1 MLTFVQNLYRL
12 PGPLNILYTADTT
25 FAILLAIILL
35 PLASFFTLFRAQK
48 LREQSGYIA
57 SGFLGLN
64 LILSILLLIQIWN
77 TYTHIYVFDWFNL
90 GKSHFKIS
98 FLVDK
103 LCTLMAVLVNLVS
116 FLVHVYSIEYMETDK
131 HKERYFGYLGLFT
144 FSMLGIVTTD
154 GLLIMF
160 MFWELVGL
168 SSYLL
173 IGFWYQNKAA
183 AKASMKAFILN
194 RIGDLGFLIGL
205 MSVWAHLGTFEFHE
219 LYAKVGDILG
229 APQGWGLTWETSWL
243 WFMGLGLFCG
253 CIGKSAQ
260 FPLQVWLPDAMQ
272 GPTPASA
279 LIHAAT
285 MVAAGVFLLARVFPL
300 LIPEVLVI
308 IAFIGAITAFLG
320 AFTAISQFDIK
331 KILAYSTISQL
342 GYMVMAM
349 GTANYDGAMFH
360 LFTHAS
366 FKAVLFLAV
375 GAVIHAVAHYVHEE
389 KSVAD
394 PQDIRNL
401 GGLKKTMPFTYYAFL
416 FAVLAAAGIPLF
428 SGFLSKDMILSGAWA
443 WADVYAPTFSK
454 AIYIVPLLG
463 FITVFL
469 TAYYMGRQ
477 LFGIFWGESRLPR
490 STKAVGHMHEAGPKM
505 LFAMGILAIGSFF
518 FVFSWNPLNAE
529 NSWLIN
535 NINMPVTEA
544 PIAVLVLPL
553 SQLELVMHH
562 NHLITSIISV
572 VLAFSGLGL
581 AYARF
586 AKNTA
591 IAEFESTGYSSW
603 WMKLSYKSFYLD
615 SLYHKKIL
623 MDIIALARRMNAF
636 ETKVIDGCINFIGVF
651 TVISAHVIHWIDSNL
666 VDGFV
671 HLQAFIARRIGSI
684 SRNSNTGQI
693 QKYIAISTLS
703 VIVAIVFI
711 LFN

>member
-1 MLTFVQNLYRL
+1 
-12 PGPLNILYTADTT
+12 
-25 FAILLAIILL
+25 
-35 PLASFFTLFRAQK
+35 
-48 LREQSGYIA
+48 
-57 SGFLGLN
+57 
-64 LILSILLLIQIWN
+64 
-77 TYTHIYVFDWFNL
+77 
-90 GKSHFKIS
+90 
-98 FLVDK
+98 
-103 LCTLMAVLVNLVS
+103 MAVLVNLVS
-116 FLVHVYSIEYMETDK
+116 FLVHVYSIEYMAHDK
-131 HKERYFGYLGLFT
+131 QKERYFGYLGLFT

-194 RIGDLGFLIGL
+194 RIGDVGFLIGL
-205 MSVWAHLGTFEFHE
+205 MSVWAHFGSFEFHD

-308 IAFIGAITAFLG
+308 IAFVGAITAFLG
-320 AFTAISQFDIK
+320 AYTAISQFDIK

-342 GYMVMAM
+342 GYMVMGM
-349 GTANYDGAMFH
+349 GTANYDGALFH

-375 GAVIHAVAHYVHEE
+375 GAVIHAVAHYIHEE

-401 GGLKKTMPFTYYAFL
+401 GGLKKEMPFTYYAFL
-416 FAVLAAAGIPLF
+416 FAVLAAAGMPLF

-443 WADVYAPTFSK
+443 WAEVYAPTFSK
-454 AIYIVPLLG
+454 AIYIVPFLG
-463 FITVFL
+463 FVTVFL

-477 LFGIFWGESRLPR
+477 LFGIFWGESRLPKNPR
-490 STKAVGHMHEAGPKM
+490 STAHIHEAGPKM
-505 LFAMGILAIGSFF
+505 LFAMSVLAIGSFF
-518 FVFSWNPLNAE
+518 FVFSWNPFSAE
-529 NSWLIN
+529 NSWLIT

-544 PIAVLVLPL
+544 PIAVLVLPIQ
-553 SQLELVMHH
+553 QLETAMHH
-562 NHLITSIISV
+562 NHIFTGILSV
-572 VLAFSGLGL
+572 VLGFSGLGL
-581 AYARF
+581 AYYRF
-586 AKNTA
+586 AKPA
-591 IAEFESTGYSSW
+591 EVAEFQITGYESW
-603 WMKLSYKSFYLD
+603 WMKLSYRSFYMNA
-615 SLYHKKIL
+615 LYHKQIL
-623 MDIIALARRMNAF
+623 TDIITLARRLNAF
-636 ETKVIDGCINFIGVF
+636 ETKVIDGIINFAGVF
-651 TVISAHVIHWIDSNL
+651 TVITAHVIHWIDSNL

-684 SRNSNTGQI
+684 SRNSHTGQI

-703 VIVAIVFI
+703 VAAAIVFI
-711 LFN
+711 WFN